1 MRALVRSK
9 NLDVRS
15 NCGFNPINGAD
26 RSAIQVPIHNV
37 YYPPESALKSLG
49 EEILGSGYAG
59 RPLRKDLFMT
69 PQKNVNLL
77 GKLLNQA
84 PLQQQHGRNA
94 PDRLA
99 YA

>member
-1 MRALVRSK
+1 M
-9 NLDVRS
+9 
-15 NCGFNPINGAD
+15 
-26 RSAIQVPIHNV
+26 
-37 YYPPESALKSLG
+37 KSLG
-49 EEILGSGYAG
+49 ENILGSGYAG

-77 GKLLNQA
+77 GKLLAQA
-84 PLQQQHGRNA
+84 PQQQHGRNA

>member
-1 MRALVRSK
+1 M
-9 NLDVRS
+9 
-15 NCGFNPINGAD
+15 
-26 RSAIQVPIHNV
+26 HNV

-49 EEILGSGYAG
+49 ENILGSGYAG

-69 PQKNVNLL
+69 PQKNANLL
-77 GKLLNQA
+77 GKLLAKA
-84 PLQQQHGRNA
+84 PHQQHGRNA